1 MFQKLKKKKNWAGTK
16 VTWMAKKKERE
27 KLWAVEELPG

>member
-1 MFQKLKKKKNWAGTK
+1 MFQKFKKGAGTK

>member
-1 MFQKLKKKKNWAGTK
+1 MSQKILKNKKKWAGTK

-27 KLWAVEELPG
+27 KL